1 MQPQPGLAG
10 VLIMCRA
17 DAVLRV
23 ALVIGALAGLA
34 LVATGLV
41 FVLSP
46 DTIIERFVGQPAAG
60 PTGLD
65 KK

>member
-1 MQPQPGLAG
+1 
-10 VLIMCRA
+10 MCRA

-60 PTGLD
+60 DCSMLGVYFPLHKAKTI
-65 KK
+65 KT